1 MRLSNAFKV
10 AWRGLLVNKARSLLT
25 LLGIIIGIGAVITI
39 LALSGGLQAEANR
52 QVNEM
57 GANLLFVFPQMTEEE
72 RRQAHSSMRSI
83 EFELFDRDDVA
94 AMEKA
99 LSVPHGSTSLVN
111 GQTVLRYGNE
121 TLTAET
127 YGIDENY
134 GEIFNFNV
142 TAGREFT
149 RGDIQAAEKAVILGS
164 EAAEILFDDEN
175 PIGQKITVNGIRFN
189 VIGVYEEKGGG
200 LGNLPDQRA
209 HVPLPVAQKRLF
221 GAPDDIHMV
230 TFGLDDIKDM
240 DTAKEEI
247 TDLLLKRRRIQ
258 DDSEENFA
266 IMSQQD
272 ALESFGSIL
281 GVMTGV
287 LGGIAAV
294 SLLVGGI
301 GIMNIMLVSVTERT
315 REIGLRKAVGARKVD
330 ILLQFLIEA
339 IVLCCIGGAL
349 GIALGYAG
357 AIGLSS
363 LIRSSAPEAAWD
375 PHISGYSI
383 IIAIAFSSLIGII
396 FGVYPA
402 TSAANKD
409 PIDAL
414 RYE

>member
-1 MRLSNAFKV
+1 MRLGNAFKV

-39 LALSGGLQAEANR
+39 LALGGGLQAEAER

-57 GANLLFVFPQMTEEE
+57 GANLLFVFPQMSEKE

-83 EFELFDRDDVA
+83 DFALFDRNDVE
-94 AMEKA
+94 AMEDA
-99 LSVPHGSTSLVN
+99 LSIPHRATSLVN
-111 GQTVLRYGNE
+111 GQATLRYGNE
-121 TLTAET
+121 TLTTDT

-134 GEIFNFNV
+134 EGIFSYAV
-142 TAGREFT
+142 TEGRGMT
-149 RGDIQAAEKAVILGS
+149 RGDVQSGIKVVILGS
-164 EAAEILFDDEN
+164 EAAKTLFGKEH
-175 PIGQKITVNGIRFN
+175 PIDKKITINGIRFD

-200 LGNLPDQRA
+200 LGNNPDERA
-209 HVPLPVAQKRLF
+209 HVPLSVAQRRLF
-221 GAPDDIHMV
+221 GEPDDIHMV
-230 TFGLDDIKDM
+230 TFGLEDIKDM
-240 DTAKEEI
+240 ETAKKEI
-247 TDLLLKRRRIQ
+247 TELLWDRRKIK
-258 DDSEENFA
+258 DESEENFA
-266 IMSQQD
+266 VMSQED
-272 ALESFGSIL
+272 ALKSFGSIL

-339 IVLCCIGGAL
+339 VVLCLIGGAL

-357 AIGLSS
+357 ALGLSS
-363 LIRSSAPEAAWD
+363 LIRASAPEAAWD
-375 PHISGYSI
+375 PHISALYI
-383 IIAIAFSSLIGII
+383 FIAIAFSSLIGII

-402 TSAANKD
+402 TSAANKN